1 MNESPAVDDQQAL
14 RPEAQRHSRRQL
26 VAASVG
32 NLVEWY
38 DWYAYSFLAVYF
50 STQVFPDT
58 GGDLTALLNTFA
70 IFAVGFFMRPIGGL
84 LMGAVADRLGRK
96 TALTV
101 TIVLMGFGS
110 LMIAVL
116 PTYAAVGVLSPILL
130 VIARLIQ
137 GLSVGGEFAAST
149 TFLIESAPARRRG
162 FFSSFQYVSTTA
174 GQLIA
179 SGLAAALAA
188 GLSEASMADWGWRV
202 PFAFGAVLS
211 LIGFWIRTGA
221 HETLTKDTSGTR
233 PRLFEAIIRYP
244 RQSLLIV
251 GITIAGTIAYY
262 TWTTYLPTFAAT
274 TAGVDRAQ
282 ALLVSTIALFF
293 FLIIQPIGGILSD
306 RIGRRLPLIIFAAA
320 FTLLTVPALS
330 IIAGSAA
337 RLLIVQLIG
346 MVFLTLYT
354 SIAAA
359 VNAET
364 IPTRVRASGIGFPYS
379 LAVALFGG
387 TAPYVGTLFASM
399 GVPSAFP
406 FYVSG
411 LCLISLVVYV
421 VAVRDGHRSPL
432 P

>member
-1 MNESPAVDDQQAL
+1 M
-14 RPEAQRHSRRQL
+14 
-26 VAASVG
+26 
-32 NLVEWY
+32 
-38 DWYAYSFLAVYF
+38 
-50 STQVFPDT
+50 
-58 GGDLTALLNTFA
+58 
-70 IFAVGFFMRPIGGL
+70 
-84 LMGAVADRLGRK
+84 
-96 TALTV
+96 
-101 TIVLMGFGS
+101 
-110 LMIAVL
+110 
-116 PTYAAVGVLSPILL
+116 
-130 VIARLIQ
+130 
-137 GLSVGGEFAAST
+137 
-149 TFLIESAPARRRG
+149 
-162 FFSSFQYVSTTA
+162 
-174 GQLIA
+174 
-179 SGLAAALAA
+179 
-188 GLSEASMADWGWRV
+188 
-202 PFAFGAVLS
+202 
-211 LIGFWIRTGA
+211 
-221 HETLTKDTSGTR
+221 
-233 PRLFEAIIRYP
+233 
-244 RQSLLIV
+244 
-251 GITIAGTIAYY
+251 TIAGMIAYY
-262 TWTTYLPTFAAT
+262 TWTTYLPTVAAT

-320 FTLLTVPALS
+320 FTVLTVPALS
-330 IIAGSAA
+330 IIAGSAT

>member
-96 TALTV
+96 TALTA

-149 TFLIESAPARRRG
+149 TFLIESAPPRRRG

-179 SGLAAALAA
+179 
-188 GLSEASMADWGWRV
+188 
-202 PFAFGAVLS
+202 
-211 LIGFWIRTGA
+211 
-221 HETLTKDTSGTR
+221 
-233 PRLFEAIIRYP
+233 
-244 RQSLLIV
+244 
-251 GITIAGTIAYY
+251 
-262 TWTTYLPTFAAT
+262 
-274 TAGVDRAQ
+274 
-282 ALLVSTIALFF
+282 
-293 FLIIQPIGGILSD
+293 
-306 RIGRRLPLIIFAAA
+306 
-320 FTLLTVPALS
+320 
-330 IIAGSAA
+330 
-337 RLLIVQLIG
+337 
-346 MVFLTLYT
+346 
-354 SIAAA
+354 
-359 VNAET
+359 
-364 IPTRVRASGIGFPYS
+364 
-379 LAVALFGG
+379 
-387 TAPYVGTLFASM
+387 
-399 GVPSAFP
+399 
-406 FYVSG
+406 
-411 LCLISLVVYV
+411 
-421 VAVRDGHRSPL
+421 
-432 P
+432 